1 MTVSYEKS
9 VHLIL
14 SQIADSSASLM
25 RGASVSSSD
34 GLKGRVLASTCNNI
48 LPYVVPRPFEFAAV
62 QKMKD
67 ESGSWEKVLVNFKS
81 RSGSC
86 Y

>member
-25 RGASVSSSD
+25 RGASVSSSN
-34 GLKGRVLASTCNNI
+34 GLKGRVLAHVTVFCPMWFRGHLS
-48 LPYVVPRPFEFAAV
+48 LPLYKR
-62 QKMKD
+62 
-67 ESGSWEKVLVNFKS
+67 
-81 RSGSC
+81 
-86 Y
+86 